1 MFDNIYNRLE
11 SKTKKRF
18 EDANTEICNVSLNP
32 QLLKNLLNNHQSMNK
47 QEIENILN
55 TNMETILEMYS
66 NNVFQGIEAIQII
79 NLFRNHIVM
88 NYIKYYMMDE
98 NNKKLS
104 KIVTNIYFNILLMI
118 LEERNSQ
125 EELNN
130 CVEIIRD
137 SNMNDFI
144 RLHQIDMNVNV
155 TYIALIVGMTAQY
168 EEEDINNY
176 IKQLYNS
183 GIIKMPPEYMR
194 YIHDMMIK

>member
-168 EEEDINNY
+168 QEEDIDNY